1 MASRSERLPA
11 TALAERP
18 ERPVQTVDTPAT
30 TSAAGTAGA
39 EAGERPA
46 EQALLRYAM
55 RSAVLLRGLVG
66 LAATVAGVMTAP
78 EANAL
83 VVGVLSANLV
93 WSVVFVAT
101 ARVRGLTWWLAAG
114 DVAFL
119 SGLCLIQQS
128 VTVPAALPGGAG
140 WVGAL
145 VTLGL
150 LVAAMGL
157 PARWAVPASLVLVV
171 AHLVGIRPADDG
183 VITAMI
189 HVIQVIAM
197 SVLMRVLRQSA
208 GYADAALA
216 AVLRDQRAELIE
228 RARRADE
235 REQRRD
241 LHDTVLSTLTMVGT
255 DGIQGPSAQ
264 LRQRAAA
271 DILVLDRLSDP
282 EAPALDVP
290 PNALDDRLRRIAL
303 QADLDVGLALTPVD
317 VPAPVVEAMAGATAE
332 AVSNVRRHAG
342 TGRVRI
348 TLTSDNGAV
357 QVEIRDRGRGFD
369 TQSTPFHRYGVR
381 EAIIG
386 RMQTVGGLADVDS
399 VPGGGTTVTLRWWP

>member
-1 MASRSERLPA
+1 ME
-11 TALAERP
+11 
-18 ERPVQTVDTPAT
+18 TVDRPAVT
-30 TSAAGTAGA
+30 GGD
-39 EAGERPA
+39 RPA

-55 RSAVLLRGLVG
+55 RSAVLLRGFVG

-83 VVGVLSANLV
+83 VVGALAANLV
-93 WSVVFVAT
+93 WSVVFVAI

-128 VTVPAALPGGAG
+128 VTVPAALPGAASWIGG
-140 WVGAL
+140 L
-145 VTLGL
+145 ITMTLL
-150 LVAAMGL
+150 IAAMGL
-157 PARWAVPASLVLVV
+157 PTRWAIPASLVLVV
-171 AHLVGIRPADDG
+171 AHLAGIRPADDG
-183 VITAMI
+183 VISALI
-189 HVIQVIAM
+189 HVIQIIAM
-197 SVLMRVLRQSA
+197 AVLMRVLRQSA
-208 GYADAALA
+208 GYADVELA

-235 REQRRD
+235 RVQRRD

-255 DGIQGPSAQ
+255 AGIPGPSAQ

-271 DILVLDRLSDP
+271 DILVLDRLADP
-282 EAPALDVP
+282 DAPALDVP
-290 PNALDDRLRRIAL
+290 ANGLDDRLREIAL
-303 QADLDVGLALTPVD
+303 QADLDVALALTPVE
-317 VPAPVVEAMAGATAE
+317 VPAPVVEAIAGATAE

-348 TLTSDNGAV
+348 NLTSENGAV

-369 TQSTPFHRYGVR
+369 PQSTPFHRYGVR

-386 RMQTVGGLADVDS
+386 RMQMVGGLADVDS
-399 VPGGGTTVTLRWWP
+399 MPGAGTTVTLRWWP

>member
-1 MASRSERLPA
+1 MASRSERLAA

-18 ERPVQTVDTPAT
+18 EPPERPVETVDRPAT
-30 TSAAGTAGA
+30 TG
-39 EAGERPA
+39 GERPA

-55 RSAVLLRGLVG
+55 RSAVLLRGFVG

-78 EANAL
+78 EVNAL
-83 VVGVLSANLV
+83 VVGALTANLV
-93 WSVVFVAT
+93 WSVVFVAI
-101 ARVRGLTWWLAAG
+101 ARARGLTWWLAAG

-128 VTVPAALPGGAG
+128 VTVPAALPGAASWIGG
-140 WVGAL
+140 L
-145 VTLGL
+145 ITMTL

-157 PARWAVPASLVLVV
+157 PIRWAIPASLVLVV
-171 AHLVGIRPADDG
+171 AHLAGIRPADDG
-183 VITAMI
+183 VISAMI
-189 HVIQVIAM
+189 HVIQIIAM
-197 SVLMRVLRQSA
+197 AVLMRVLRQSA
-208 GYADAALA
+208 GYADAELA

-235 REQRRD
+235 RVQRRD

-255 DGIQGPSAQ
+255 AGIPGPSAQ

-271 DILVLDRLSDP
+271 DILVLDRLAGPD
-282 EAPALDVP
+282 APALDVP
-290 PNALDDRLRRIAL
+290 ANGLDDRLREIAL
-303 QADLDVGLALTPVD
+303 QADLDVALSLTPVD
-317 VPAPVVEAMAGATAE
+317 VPAPVVEAIAGATAE

-348 TLTSDNGAV
+348 TLTSENGAI
-357 QVEIRDRGRGFD
+357 QVEIRDRGHGFD
-369 TQSTPFHRYGVR
+369 PQSTPFHRYGVR

-399 VPGGGTTVTLRWWP
+399 TPGEGTTVTLRWWP